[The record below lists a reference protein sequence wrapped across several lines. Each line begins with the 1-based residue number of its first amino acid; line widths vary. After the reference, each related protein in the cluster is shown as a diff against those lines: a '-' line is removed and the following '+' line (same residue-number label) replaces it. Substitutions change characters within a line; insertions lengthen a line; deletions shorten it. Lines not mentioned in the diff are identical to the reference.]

1 MEYITPKEV
10 GELWGISERRVQH
23 LCANGQIDGGKR
35 LGGKVWV
42 ITAGASKPI
51 DGRTRAAKQKVQ
63 QMVPENNT
71 GRGRQIEQ
79 EQKAGVK

>member
-1 MEYITPKEV
+1 MEYITPKEA
-10 GELWGISERRVQH
+10 GELWGISERRVQY

-42 ITAGASKPI
+42 IPADTSKPI

-63 QMVPENNT
+63 RK
-71 GRGRQIEQ
+71 GSGD
-79 EQKAGVK
+79 